1 MLKEIPLR
9 PIDSVSVRGIDPLSP
24 LKLPVALE
32 IVNVPLPLMDS
43 SDNRAAGMVNV
54 PATVPAVKVMVKLM
68 VELPLPCKAL
78 DGMGAVNVPLLV
90 VEPIVR
96 VADPASEKLVPDDIV
111 SVALIVTEAVEEA
124 AWAAAQISRMAKT
137 RNVICP
143 PQERPSS
150 GLDPSELAK
159 AIRAPQKV

>member
-1 MLKEIPLR
+1 
-9 PIDSVSVRGIDPLSP
+9 
-24 LKLPVALE
+24 
-32 IVNVPLPLMDS
+32 
-43 SDNRAAGMVNV
+43 
-54 PATVPAVKVMVKLM
+54 VKLM

-124 AWAAAQISRMAKT
+124 AWAAAQISRAAKT
-137 RNVICP
+137 RNIIYP
-143 PQERPSS
+143 PRDVRPVALTPPSWPRPS
-150 GLDPSELAK
+150 GRPRKCNAGKLRGK
-159 AIRAPQKV
+159 AQFI